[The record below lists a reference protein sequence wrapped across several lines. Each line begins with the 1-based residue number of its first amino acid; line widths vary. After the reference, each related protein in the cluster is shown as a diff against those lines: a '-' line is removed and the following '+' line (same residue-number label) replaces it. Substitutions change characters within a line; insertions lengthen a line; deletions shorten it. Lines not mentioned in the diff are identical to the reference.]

1 MWRVQNTGMQ
11 HIGLLEL
18 SRVDGS
24 TCNQW
29 ACIDTPFFLSNH
41 PCAPYLAT
49 VLMCRVG
56 NVTRAGFV
64 VFAIHTLAA
73 DTVSALAFLSWFERI
88 ILLGDTLSIF
98 FGKAQLQLFHALIIP
113 LIHGFERPTVN
124 QARDKPYTV

>member
-1 MWRVQNTGMQ
+1 MWRVQDTGMQ

-29 ACIDTPFFLSNH
+29 ACIDTPFFLSNY

-56 NVTRAGFV
+56 NVARAGFV
-64 VFAIHTLAA
+64 VFAIVCHDRFTG
-73 DTVSALAFLSWFERI
+73 SS
-88 ILLGDTLSIF
+88 IL
-98 FGKAQLQLFHALIIP
+98 
-113 LIHGFERPTVN
+113 V
-124 QARDKPYTV
+124 